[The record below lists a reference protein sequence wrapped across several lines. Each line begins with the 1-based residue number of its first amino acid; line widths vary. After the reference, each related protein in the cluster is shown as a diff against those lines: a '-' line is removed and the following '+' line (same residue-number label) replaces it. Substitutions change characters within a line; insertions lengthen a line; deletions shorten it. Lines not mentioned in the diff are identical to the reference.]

1 MSKLSDLGR
10 MSFINAESILD
21 GARKCLAR
29 YDCDL
34 AVRRSQQS
42 FELYLKTLCRLLQ
55 LQNPETHDLK
65 KQIYDLS
72 AALAEFNI
80 SKQQAFSFRVLKGQR
95 LQAQSEECRVTPS
108 ELPTRP
114 LRRVENTIQQ
124 LLNDMRTVVEA
135 RCRLHGSAGGTTAN
149 SAAALLPCIGVE
161 MVAQRTTTE
170 ESRDESIRRVFREV
184 GELTG
189 YERYGRVGFALFKL
203 CRNGLAHGFYPN
215 DVELANGPKGGV
227 AVTFWIDAETQ
238 RSFCVEEVGGRAES
252 GHLAH
257 WNLGGEHVLLKMS
270 AQHLYLDVKAYLE
283 NFLVRLQSD
292 STLQAVVE
300 ENDQRLLQ
308 SATKAATEAL
318 EDRDF
323 IALAM

>member
-1 MSKLSDLGR
+1 
-10 MSFINAESILD
+10 
-21 GARKCLAR
+21 
-29 YDCDL
+29 
-34 AVRRSQQS
+34 
-42 FELYLKTLCRLLQ
+42 
-55 LQNPETHDLK
+55 
-65 KQIYDLS
+65 
-72 AALAEFNI
+72 
-80 SKQQAFSFRVLKGQR
+80 
-95 LQAQSEECRVTPS
+95 VTSS

-135 RCRLHGSAGGTTAN
+135 RCRLHGTGGGTTAN

-161 MVAQRTTTE
+161 IVAQRTRTE
-170 ESRDESIRRVFREV
+170 ESRDDSIRRVFREIA
-184 GELTG
+184 ELTG
-189 YERYGRVGFALFKL
+189 YERYERVGFALFKL

-215 DVELANGPKGGV
+215 DVQLANGPKGGV

-238 RSFCVEEVGGRAES
+238 RSFCVDEVGERAES

-257 WNLGGEHVLLKMS
+257 WSLGEEQVLLRVS
-270 AQHLYLDVKAYLE
+270 AQHLYLDVKACLE

-292 STLQAVVE
+292 RTLQGVVE

-308 SATKAATEAL
+308 SATKAATRGL
-318 EDRDF
+318 GDRDF